1 MRMTAE
7 EINARYK
14 KDQDKLIRHYGGTT
28 DEFSEKQTSQAD
40 GSHSS
45 IRR

>member
-1 MRMTAE
+1 MTAE

-28 DEFSEKQTSQAD
+28 DKSTEKQTQQVD
-40 GSHSS
+40 DSHSS